1 MKKIILNSNPY
12 ILKND
17 DYSTI
22 TIDLMYP
29 CSYEKEHIFDNE
41 LFSQIVMNSS
51 YDYNT
56 EQEFKKE
63 KLKRLIIDFSLKKIK
78 YHNNLFLNFSL
89 TIPDP
94 KKVKDYNFD
103 DAIQFFFRTI
113 YFPNIENE
121 EFSNKQFEREKEYIK
136 FNLQNSLKKIYNYSY
151 QRFIKI
157 VDDVGDLKDN
167 MVNNLDLI
175 EKSNP
180 KNLYEYYKDI
190 ILNNTPLCF
199 VYGDIEEEK
208 IKKHYNKY
216 IKNNKPQIIINKDYD
231 CYMKPSKETNVI
243 EEVSQFNQSALYMAY
258 KIENM
263 QEDDKIFLILLCN
276 ILNNSSINL
285 IFKKLRTE
293 NNLIY
298 SHDFSRY
305 SRYGMFFIAAFIAKE
320 NKEKTI
326 NVIKNLLEEI
336 KNEKLIEEC
345 IKKITKKN
353 EYQLIELKDSKYY
366 EFDKNIDSLLE
377 FDISLEELNEKFKN
391 IDIKEFIKFLDKVKL
406 DTIYFLRGEVNET
419 K

>member
-1 MKKIILNSNPY
+1 MKQIILNNTPY
-12 ILKND
+12 ILKNN

-29 CSYEKEHIFDNE
+29 YNYDKEHIFDNE

-51 YDYNT
+51 YDYKT
-56 EQEFKKE
+56 EQEFKME
-63 KLKRLIIDFSLKKIK
+63 KLKKLIINFSLKKIN
-78 YHNNLFLNFSL
+78 YHNNLFINFSL

-94 KKVKDYNFD
+94 KKVKDFNFD
-103 DAIQFFFRTI
+103 DAIEFFFRTI

-121 EFSNKQFEREKEYIK
+121 EFDNKQFEREKEYIK

-157 VDDVGDLKDN
+157 VDDSGDFKNN
-167 MVNNLDLI
+167 MVSNLDLI

-180 KNLYEYYKDI
+180 KNLYEYYKNVI
-190 ILNNTPLCF
+190 IDNTPICL

-208 IKKHYNKY
+208 IKEFYNKY
-216 IKNNKPQIIINKDYD
+216 VKNKQQIVINKDYD
-231 CYMKPSKETNVI
+231 CYMKPSKEPNII
-243 EEVSQFNQSALYMAY
+243 EEISQFNQSALYMAY

-263 QEDDKIFLILLCN
+263 QENDKINFILLCN
-276 ILNNSSINL
+276 ILNNSSTNL

-298 SHDFSRY
+298 SHNFGRY
-305 SRYGMFFIAAFIAKE
+305 SKHGMFFIEAYISKE

-336 KNEKLIEEC
+336 KTKKLIEDC
-345 IKKITKKN
+345 IQKITKKF

-366 EFDKNIDSLLE
+366 EFDKYIDNLLE
-377 FDISLEELNEKFKN
+377 FDISLEELYEKIKN
-391 IDIKEFIKFLDKVKL
+391 IDIKEFTKFLDKVKL